1 MKRKDEY
8 MISGIGG
15 KGGVFFLFLAA
26 PPFLFLFLFYL
37 IGNHNPYF
45 PTK

>member
-15 KGGVFFLFLAA
+15 KGGVFFLFLA